1 MRKLSNI
8 TIAEFRQILAI
19 LGLEKDRTKGGDEA
33 WIKTGMTRPVIFQTH
48 KDPVPEFIVRNAI
61 RDLGMTR
68 QEFLEILENL

>member
-19 LGLEKDRTKGGDEA
+19 LGLEKDRTKGGHEA

-68 QEFLEILENL
+68 QEFLDILENL